1 MRRAPSPD
9 GGRSGAWPRRW
20 LAVALLCSGGAC
32 ASTASVVDARELP
45 VGLSSIGSLLGGCA
59 PEGED
64 EVVRARCDGEVVLSL
79 KTRLAGTAEPSFREE
94 AFSLASVSGARLAWD
109 RLVVPTEGPSGVVD
123 RARALKP
130 VAAVPDATLIGAVR
144 SLGDARVQEVWC
156 TSKDE
161 AGDARCRQLVGAV
174 LGSKLD
180 NAATAGEASRAQE
193 RSPPPPG
200 SSGAP
205 AQLFGRALSLPTTC
219 HVALQADGGDV
230 SCADGASLSWRR
242 LDSMEEASAQ
252 LTATLAAF
260 ELVDGQAFSCTLM
273 GEAAQC
279 EDHGRALAG
288 LSYLDGAPVAVA
300 CFGPAAKDHALC
312 RAVLRAR

>member
-1 MRRAPSPD
+1 MKRACTWTGPGRRARLRA
-9 GGRSGAWPRRW
+9 GIVAG
-20 LAVALLCSGGAC
+20 LLALLASC
-32 ASTASVVDARELP
+32 ASTRGDVDERELP
-45 VGLSSIGSLLGGCA
+45 VGLSPISALLGGCA

-64 EVVRARCDGEVVLSL
+64 EVVRARCEGEVVLSL
-79 KTRLAGTAEPSFREE
+79 KTRLAGAAEPSFREE

-109 RLVVPTEGPSGVVD
+109 RMVVPTEGPSGVVD

-130 VAAVPDATLIGAVR
+130 MAQVPDATLIGAVR

-156 TSKDE
+156 SSRDE

-180 NAATAGEASRAQE
+180 APAAAGEPSRASQPAP
-193 RSPPPPG
+193 SSTG
-200 SSGAP
+200 GSGAP
-205 AQLFGRALSLPTTC
+205 AQLFGRALSLPTSC
-219 HVALQADGGDV
+219 RVALLPDGGDA
-230 SCADGASLSWRR
+230 SCADGASLSWRK

-260 ELVDGQAFSCTLM
+260 ELVDGQALSCTLM

-300 CFGPAAKDHALC
+300 CFAPAARDHALC